1 MGNPNVHN
9 HKRVPLILLGHAGG
23 ALKGRLHLKAPDGT
37 PSANMYLTLLH
48 KLGINNETFGD
59 SSGELSF

>member
-1 MGNPNVHN
+1 
-9 HKRVPLILLGHAGG
+9 
-23 ALKGRLHLKAPDGT
+23 LKAADGT

>member
-1 MGNPNVHN
+1 MHN
-9 HKRVPLILLGHAGG
+9 HKRVPLFLRGHAGG
-23 ALKGRLHLKAPDGT
+23 ALKGRLHIKAPDGT